1 MIGAW
6 LRRRKSIK
14 LAAAGLYQAAVTQSR
29 DPKFYTDLGVEDTL
43 DGRFDLITLH
53 AFLVMQRLVE
63 IGSEGKAVSQS
74 MFDQMFKH
82 MDMGLRETGVG
93 DMGIPK
99 HMKRMMRAFNGRV
112 NIYYEAIKS
121 NDRASLED
129 AVARNIYR
137 VEKGDMPLFVGAIS
151 DYILQQVNYL
161 HAQEPQE
168 LLAGRILFMD
178 VFGSEENKRDVVN
191 G

>member
-112 NIYYEAIKS
+112 NIYYEAIKL

-168 LLAGRILFMD
+168 LLAGRIHFMD